1 MVVAEIL
8 TGIALVKKSVDFIK
22 ENISTVQDIQ
32 GIAKQIDGFFLG
44 EEQMNKGQ
52 GKGVSIKEQFGIES
66 TANDFIDRKLLEEKR
81 QELKQIINLRFGPT
95 AWDQI
100 IAERAERINQAKEA
114 QRQARIEAKKRQDE
128 LLETIKWVGITFICI
143 GVLLGGL
150 VVGVKV
156 FAKGKIYHPPND
168 SQTKFRS
175 LTKQQQL
182 NQGIITPPTMTLC
195 RLMKQKVYK
204 DKMACI
210 YRGAQKTYELEF
222 TDIRV
227 GCPKSYR
234 CVLNPNGKEP
244 SISDVM
250 DSLRPIKGD

>member
-1 MVVAEIL
+1 MEIVTATL
-8 TGIALVKKSVDFIK
+8 TGIALIKKSVDFIK
-22 ENISTVQDIQ
+22 ENINTVQDIS

-52 GKGVSIKEQFGIES
+52 GKGMSILEQFGSIES
-66 TANDFIDRKLLEEKR
+66 SATDFIDRKLLEEKR

-100 IAERAERINQAKEA
+100 ISERADRINQAREA
-114 QRQARIEAKKRQDE
+114 QRQARMQAKKRQDE
-128 LLETIKWVGITFICI
+128 LLETVKWVGITFICI
-143 GVLLGGL
+143 GVLLAGL

-156 FAKGKIYHPPND
+156 FAKGNTYQSKNT
-168 SQTKFRS
+168 QFKG

-210 YRGAQKTYELEF
+210 YRGANKTYEMEF

-234 CVLNPNGKEP
+234 CVLNENGKEP
-244 SISDVM
+244 SIDDIM
-250 DSLRPIKGD
+250 DSLRSIKGD

>member
-52 GKGVSIKEQFGIES
+52 GKGLGIKEQFGIES

-81 QELKQIINLRFGPT
+81 QELKNIINLRFGPQ

-100 IAERAERINQAKEA
+100 IAERANRINEAKEA
-114 QRQARIEAKKRQDE
+114 QRKARLQAKQRQDE
-128 LLETIKWVGITFICI
+128 LLETVKWVGITFICI
-143 GVLLGGL
+143 GVLLVGL

-156 FAKGKIYHPPND
+156 FAKGNTYQSKNT
-168 SQTKFRS
+168 QFKG

-210 YRGAQKTYELEF
+210 YRGANKTYEMEF

-234 CVLNPNGKEP
+234 CVLNENGKEP
-244 SISDVM
+244 SIDDIM
-250 DSLRPIKGD
+250 DSLRSIKGD

>member
-52 GKGVSIKEQFGIES
+52 GKGMSIMEQFGSVES
-66 TANDFIDRKLLEEKR
+66 SATDYIDRKLLEEKR
-81 QELKQIINLRFGPT
+81 QELKQIINLRFGPQS
-95 AWDQI
+95 WDQI
-100 IAERAERINQAKEA
+100 IAERADRINQAKEA
-114 QRQARIEAKKRQDE
+114 QRQARLQAKKRQDE
-128 LLETIKWVGITFICI
+128 LLETLKWVALGFIFI
-143 GVLLGGL
+143 GLILGGL

-156 FAKGKIYHPPND
+156 FAKGNTYQSKNTQFKGL
-168 SQTKFRS
+168 S
-175 LTKQQQL
+175 KQQQL

-210 YRGAQKTYELEF
+210 YRGAQKTYEMEF

-250 DSLRPIKGD
+250 DSLRSIKGE

>member
-52 GKGVSIKEQFGIES
+52 GKGFSIKEQFGIES

-81 QELKQIINLRFGPT
+81 QELKNIINLRFGPT

-100 IAERAERINQAKEA
+100 IAERADRINQAKEA
-114 QRQARIEAKKRQDE
+114 QRQARLQAKKRQDE
-128 LLETIKWVGITFICI
+128 LLETLKWVALGFIFI
-143 GVLLGGL
+143 GLILGGL

-156 FAKGKIYHPPND
+156 FAKGNTYQSKNT
-168 SQTKFRS
+168 QFKK

-210 YRGAQKTYELEF
+210 YRGAQKTYEMEF

-250 DSLRPIKGD
+250 DSLRSIKGE